1 MCLALFEPPQEGS
14 QSHEQKID
22 ELRRLFPKT
31 KRWIDWW
38 TMVDVEAMLFPTQR
52 AEIIGSGHGDDN
64 LPNTTNTQE
73 SMHCLHYMIRCTKL
87 TNPPLICIFT
97 SLIISTL
104 LSFSE
109 GKKCLMVGMA
119 ELFAFV
125 QVL

>member
-1 MCLALFEPPQEGS
+1 MP
-14 QSHEQKID
+14 
-22 ELRRLFPKT
+22 
-31 KRWIDWW
+31 
-38 TMVDVEAMLFPTQR
+38 FPTWR

-64 LPNTTNTQE
+64 LPDTTNAQE
-73 SMHCLHYMIRCTKL
+73 SMHCLYYMIRCAKL

-97 SLIISTL
+97 SLIILNL

-125 QVL
+125 KVLEDDWHAVMRGVLIEYGSTTKTQQDISL